1 MNLDP
6 KQKYIVSGE
15 LLSLIFSL
23 IQLIDR
29 HSTNI
34 NKRYSITGKEK
45 VTEIVIDD
53 ISIVLG
59 KLINFFDNMEL
70 EPHNK

>member
-6 KQKYIVSGE
+6 RQKYIVSGE

-45 VTEIVIDD
+45 ITEIVIDD

-70 EPHNK
+70 EPYNK